1 MTSSLERKI
10 VLVTRKTRLDDLIA
24 RHHTAAQAKF
34 YVEHL
39 GADFSD
45 YEREHDSYTTAR
57 KIVLATL
64 AQHGRYQAIDRSFL
78 PNFLF
83 GQSDLVIALGQDGLV
98 ANTMKY
104 LDGHP
109 LAGVNPEPARY
120 DGVLLPFQAHDM
132 DALLPDLLEDRR
144 PFKEVTMAV
153 VTLSDKQT
161 LYAVNDFFIGPK
173 SHTSA
178 HYEITLGQRTEVQS
192 SSGIIV
198 STGLGS
204 TAWMRS
210 VITGSSAIVNA
221 CQSHKLDM
229 EYHPLPWNTDRLQF
243 AVREPFPSKT
253 SQTSIAFGEIPRGQP
268 LQLRSLMPENGT
280 IFSDGIEADCL
291 EFNAGTQARIAVS
304 DKLGKLVF

>member
-1 MTSSLERKI
+1 MTSAIERKI
-10 VLVTRKTRLDDLIA
+10 VLITRKTRLEELIA

-34 YVEHL
+34 YIEHL
-39 GADFSD
+39 DADFSD
-45 YEREHDSYTTAR
+45 YEREHHHYVAAR
-57 KIVLATL
+57 QTVIEVLE
-64 AQHGRYQAIDRSFL
+64 QHGRYQAIDRAYL

-83 GQSDLVIALGQDGLV
+83 GRDDLVIALGQDGLV

-104 LDGHP
+104 LDGHA
-109 LAGVNPEPARY
+109 LVGVNPEAARY
-120 DGVLLPFQAHDM
+120 DGLLLPFQPTDIGK
-132 DALLPDLLEDRR
+132 LLPELIADRR
-144 PFKEVTMAV
+144 PAKEVTMAV
-153 VTLSDKQT
+153 VTLNDKQT

-178 HYEITLGQRTEVQS
+178 RYEIAHGTRSEVQS

-210 VITGSSAIVNA
+210 VITGSSAIINA
-221 CQSHKLDM
+221 CQPHSVEVD
-229 EYHPLPWNTDRLQF
+229 YHPLPWNSDQLQF

-253 SQTSIAFGEIPRGQP
+253 SKTTLTFGHIARGEH

-280 IFSDGIEADCL
+280 IFSDGIESDCL
-291 EFNAGTQARIAVS
+291 AFNAGTQATIALAG
-304 DKLGKLVF
+304 KLGKLIV